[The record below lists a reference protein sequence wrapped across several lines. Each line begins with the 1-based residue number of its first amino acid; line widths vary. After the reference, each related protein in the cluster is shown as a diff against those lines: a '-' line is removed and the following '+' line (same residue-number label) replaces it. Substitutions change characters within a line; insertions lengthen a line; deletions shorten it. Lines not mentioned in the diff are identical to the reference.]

1 MRKKNNKQ
9 NFFCVF
15 VFPIIN
21 LHYFFRKR
29 KKLF

>member
-15 VFPIIN
+15 VFPIN